1 MANSTGVS
9 ASAGTMLAD
18 WAHVQQ
24 SITTILTT
32 PLDSRVMRR
41 DFGSNL
47 FDLIDARMVQK
58 NVLAVY
64 SASALAIARWEPRF
78 RVTGASIGELSATG
92 RLILNIFGTYFPRGH
107 LGDYSIAEDGAVRV
121 VLDRHNSWGILT

>member
-1 MANSTGVS
+1 MASSTGVS
-9 ASAGTMLAD
+9 ASAGTVLTD
-18 WAHVQQ
+18 WDHVRQ

-32 PLDSRVMRR
+32 PIGSRLMRR

-47 FDLIDARMVQK
+47 FDLIDAKMVQK

-78 RVTGASIGELSATG
+78 RVTAANIDELSVTG
-92 RLILNIFGTYFPRGH
+92 RLVLNIFGTYFPRGH

-121 VLDRHNSWGILT
+121 VLGGRNG

>member
-1 MANSTGVS
+1 MASSTGTS
-9 ASAGTMLAD
+9 ASAGTVLED

-24 SITTILTT
+24 SIAKILTT
-32 PLDSRVMRR
+32 PLGSRVMRR

-47 FDLIDARMVQK
+47 FDLIDAKMVQR

-78 RVTGASIGELSATG
+78 RLTSASIDQLTAGG
-92 RLILNIFGTYFPRGH
+92 RLVLNIFGTYYPRGH
-107 LGDYSIAEDGAVRV
+107 LGDYSIAEDASTRIVFGA
-121 VLDRHNSWGILT
+121 

>member
-1 MANSTGVS
+1 MASSTGVN
-9 ASAGTMLAD
+9 ASAGTVLTD
-18 WAHVQQ
+18 WAHVRQ

-32 PLDSRVMRR
+32 PLGSRVMRR

-78 RVTGASIGELSATG
+78 RVTGVNVDELSAVG
-92 RLILNIFGTYFPRGH
+92 RLVLNIFGTYYPRGH

-121 VLDRHNSWGILT
+121 ALGGHNG

>member
-1 MANSTGVS
+1 MASSTGIS
-9 ASAGTMLAD
+9 ADAGTVLSD
-18 WAHVQQ
+18 WEHVRQ

-32 PLDSRVMRR
+32 PLGSRIMRR

-47 FDLIDARMVQK
+47 FDLIDARMIQK

-78 RVTGASIGELSATG
+78 RVTKASVDEATASG
-92 RLILNIFGTYFPRGH
+92 RLVLNIFGTYFPRGH
-107 LGDYSIAEDGAVRV
+107 LGDFTVAEDGVVRV
-121 VLDRHNSWGILT
+121 TLGARNG

>member
-1 MANSTGVS
+1 MASSTGI
-9 ASAGTMLAD
+9 SAGVGTVLTD

-24 SITTILTT
+24 SIATILTT
-32 PLDSRVMRR
+32 PLGSRVMRR

-47 FDLIDARMVQK
+47 FDLIDAKMVQK

-78 RVTGASIGELSATG
+78 RVTGVNIDELSAAG
-92 RLILNIFGTYFPRGH
+92 RLVLNIFGTYYPRGH
-107 LGDYSIAEDGAVRV
+107 LGDYSVAEDGAVRV
-121 VLDRHNSWGILT
+121 VIGNPLI